1 MSAPVIWIGIPLVF
15 SLGVIL
21 LRIRQPLANYLLM
34 GLSALLA
41 LVALVMPINTI
52 VDFGLFSVEISST
65 LDFFGRKFVLDASDG
80 YLLILIYS
88 LALFWF
94 VGGFIIG
101 SNPNFIPLGLGIISL
116 FVAAIAVEPF
126 LYAALLIEMAVL
138 LSIPIFITPG
148 RILGQGVLRYLIFQT
163 LALPFILLAGW
174 AMARVEVNPAN
185 AEFLQQA
192 ILLLG
197 LGFAFWLAIFP
208 FYSWIPLLVEEV
220 NPYVSGFILT
230 IAPSFVL
237 LLMLDFL
244 DAFSWLRDYPYLLQI
259 LRYSGVLMVAT
270 GGIWAVFQKNIARLF
285 GYGVIIEN
293 GFSLLSLSLLN
304 QTGLQIFILS
314 FIPRTLALA
323 LWAFALSVINKK
335 HSADFQSN
343 KGLLRKLPF
352 ASLALIF
359 ASFTISG
366 MPLLAAFPNRQVLLE
381 FIARDSL
388 FIALW
393 MVLGSMGF
401 LLSSLRILSNFASS
415 DQNTWEIGEN
425 RAQIFILSMGGL
437 GLIFMGIF
445 PSWVMPQMLTLLE
458 KYQHL
463 WR

>member
-21 LRIRQPLANYLLM
+21 MRVRQPLANYLVM
-34 GLSALLA
+34 GLSAALSFIA
-41 LVALVMPINTI
+41 LVVPIST
-52 VDFGLFSVEISST
+52 VVSFGLFSIEISST
-65 LDFFGRKFVLDASDG
+65 LDFFGRKFVLDAGDG
-80 YLLILIYS
+80 YLLFLVYS

-94 VGGFIIG
+94 VGGFIIET
-101 SNPNFIPLGLGIISL
+101 NPNFIPLGLGIISL

-138 LSIPIFITPG
+138 LSIPIFVSPG

-185 AEFLQQA
+185 IEFLHQA

-220 NPYVSGFILT
+220 SPYVSGFILT

-244 DAFSWLRDYPYLLQI
+244 DAFTWLRDYPYLLQI

-270 GGIWAVFQKNIARLF
+270 GGLWAAFQKNIARLF

-335 HSADFQSN
+335 YPSDFQSN

-352 ASLALIF
+352 ASLGLIF
-359 ASFTISG
+359 ASLSISG
-366 MPLLAAFPNRQVLLE
+366 MPLFAAFPNRQILLD
-381 FIARDSL
+381 FISKDSL
-388 FIALW
+388 FVALW
-393 MVLGSMGF
+393 MVLGSIGF
-401 LLSSLRILSNFASS
+401 LLSSLRILSNFATS

-425 RAQIFILSMGGL
+425 RAHIFILSMGGI